1 MHVLCLLK
9 SGNVILKKKN
19 ANVILI
25 NKNSNIILNGT
36 FLMCVSIKFF
46 SSFLLDFVSSVVK
59 VNKFDQEYHIS
70 NQLFLI

>member
-1 MHVLCLLK
+1 MSTQKCK
-9 SGNVILKKKN
+9 CYFEKKN

-25 NKNSNIILNGT
+25 NKNSNIILSGT
-36 FLMCVSIKFF
+36 FLMCVRIKFF

-59 VNKFDQEYHIS
+59 VNKFDQEYHIL